1 MVSGG
6 AAQAQDQQA
15 KEIADSA
22 RAASVADTVE
32 KAQSLLDAA
41 KEKIYDATS
50 RRQRRRSRIL

>member
-1 MVSGG
+1 M
-6 AAQAQDQQA
+6 
-15 KEIADSA
+15 ADSA